1 MNVGVLGTGDVG
13 QALGRG
19 FIALGHAV
27 TLGGREADNPKARA
41 WAESQG
47 PQASSGTFADA
58 ARFGE
63 WVVLATLGTAVDD
76 VLKAATPEA
85 LRGKIVIDT
94 TNPLDFSQGF
104 PPRLFVGTTDSLG
117 ERVQRAL
124 PESKVVKAFN
134 IIGNAHMFRPDFPG
148 GPPDMLIGGNDDGAK
163 REVSMLLRDFGWSV
177 VDLGGIEASRALEP
191 MCIAWVLYGARTN
204 SWNHAFKLLRRA

>member
-19 FIALGHAV
+19 FVALGHTV
-27 TLGGREADNPKARA
+27 KLGGRDRTNPKAQA

-47 PQASSGTFADA
+47 PKASSGTFEDA

-76 VLKAATPEA
+76 VLRAAGKDA

-94 TNPLDFSQGF
+94 TNPLDSSQGF
-104 PPRLFVGTTDSLG
+104 PPRLFVGHIDSLG

-134 IIGNAHMFRPDFPG
+134 IVGNPHMFRPDFPG
-148 GPPDMLIGGNDDGAK
+148 GPPDMLIAGNDPEAK
-163 REVSMLLRDFGWSV
+163 QKVAALLKDFGWPAT
-177 VDLGGIEASRALEP
+177 DLGGIEASRVLEP
-191 MCIAWVLYGARTN
+191 MCVAWVLYGARTN
-204 SWNHAFKLLRRA
+204 TWNHAFKLLKK